1 MRRTRILACFV
12 LMGLLASCSTSPHN
26 EYYRLTANVA
36 GSPSGESP
44 SLGIGPITIPAY
56 LDRERLVYALDGN
69 KVQLARSALWAEP
82 LDSGIERV
90 LALNLA
96 TRLDTQ
102 NVRTF
107 PWHPKR
113 APSYAVKLTVLTM
126 DANDQEAQLTAE
138 WLVYRPAGSAPVE
151 RRISRLR
158 SPTPAGAEMPTQL
171 PAVFSQM
178 LDELSAEIAD
188 VIRTHAA
195 AEAPDDP

>member
-1 MRRTRILACFV
+1 MRMPRLLASV
-12 LMGLLASCSTSPHN
+12 TLMGLLVACSTSPSN

-44 SLGIGPITIPAY
+44 SLGIGPIAIPAY

-69 KVQLARSALWAEP
+69 QVQLARSALWAEP

-113 APSYAVKLTVLTM
+113 APDYGVKLTVLTM
-126 DANDQEAQLTAE
+126 DANKTEAQLTVE

-158 SPTPAGAEMPTQL
+158 TPTPAGAEMPTQL
-171 PAVFSQM
+171 PAVFSEM
-178 LDELSAEIAD
+178 LDELSAEIAE
-188 VIRTHAA
+188 VIRAHAA
-195 AEAPDDP
+195 SGTPEDT